1 MENSNTFQTKKITAV
16 EAKNEAQKLAFAPI
30 AFQAVMVLRKTGIL
44 QLISESLGKGLTIEE
59 IAEKTNVSKYG
70 VRVLVESA
78 LVSNVVEKEGENYK
92 LSKIG
97 YFVIHD
103 DLTSANFDFTQ
114 DVCYEGMFH
123 LDKAIEEGKPS
134 GLKVFGDWPTLYEGL
149 ATIEEPFRTSWFTF
163 DHYYSDKSFPAALK
177 IVFDKP
183 VKKLLDIGGNT
194 GKWAT
199 QCVNHN
205 PDVEV
210 TIFDLPGQINTAKG
224 ILSKIENSDRIK
236 YNPGDLLKE
245 DTVIPAGFDIYW
257 MSQFLDCFSEEEVI
271 SILSRIKNSMDENS
285 RIYIMETFW
294 DNQMFEGAAYSL
306 VQTSLYFT
314 CIANG
319 NSKMYGKPEF
329 EKLILESGLKIEHA
343 HEDVGIGHTILV
355 CKK

>member
-1 MENSNTFQTKKITAV
+1 MSAV

-30 AFQAVMVLRKTGIL
+30 AFQAVMVMRKKGIL
-44 QLISESLGKGLTIEE
+44 ELISKSYGKGLSIDT
-59 IAEKTNVSKYG
+59 IAEQTGMTKYG
-70 VRVLVESA
+70 VRVLVESG
-78 LVSNVVEKEGENYK
+78 LVSGVLEKEDENFK
-92 LSKIG
+92 LSKMG
-97 YFVIHD
+97 YFIIHD
-103 DLTSANFDFTQ
+103 ELTSANFDFTQ

-123 LDKAIEEGKPS
+123 LDKAIDEGKPA

-149 ATIEEPFRTSWFTF
+149 ATIEEPFRSSWFAF
-163 DHYYSDKSFPAALK
+163 DHYYSDQSFPSALK
-177 IVFDKP
+177 IVFDNNK
-183 VKKLLDIGGNT
+183 VDKLLDIGGNT

-199 QCVNHN
+199 QCVNYN
-205 PDVEV
+205 PNVEV

-224 ILSKIENSDRIK
+224 ILSKLENGNRIK

-245 DTVIPAGFDIYW
+245 DTVIPSGFNIYW
-257 MSQFLDCFSEEEVI
+257 MSQFLDCFSEEEII
-271 SILSRIKNSMDENS
+271 SILSRIKGSMNENS

-294 DNQMFEGAAYSL
+294 DNQTFEGAAYSL

-329 EKLILESGLKIEHA
+329 EELILKAGLEIEKV
-343 HEDVGIGHTILV
+343 HENVGIGHTILV